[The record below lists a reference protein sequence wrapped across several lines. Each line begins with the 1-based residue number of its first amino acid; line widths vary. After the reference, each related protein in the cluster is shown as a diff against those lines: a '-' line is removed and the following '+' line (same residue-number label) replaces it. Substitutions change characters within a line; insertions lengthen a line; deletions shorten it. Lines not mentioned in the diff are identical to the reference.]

1 MLFHIQSSLLLGLGL
16 YFVDALAG
24 PLNLDQRAPQC
35 SADNCARAVT
45 GTAPSNPP
53 LATRKADCASFFG
66 TSTVTP
72 QQVTVTQTATV
83 TSPVTQTAST
93 TTTAILTATVTNLAK
108 RANRLEERAGTVP
121 AYASP
126 CSGTVRYS
134 SACSCFG
141 VTQATVTAAAPTST
155 SIVTVTASPTVSTAT
170 TLVVQTTTTVAKT
183 CPTSPVVNG
192 GFESGSISPFNFQSF
207 PAALGGFGSSAVV
220 VNDPALA
227 NSGSYLLS
235 VNADV
240 EFAGPNFALTQTLSL
255 CPGSTYKVA
264 FYTASQCPRA
274 GACSCALEAC
284 LGGNCGG
291 FDPPGGDAP
300 RSRQEFTFN
309 VPDTAGPTTEL
320 KIDLA
325 DFGGGIRLCER
336 RFVRFDDFSVTL
348 VQ

>member
-1 MLFHIQSSLLLGLGL
+1 MPTVMRKSNNNLGPCRYRNRAFESTSGNEKGRLRKLLWHINSNSATSVSLELTQR
-16 YFVDALAG
+16 
-24 PLNLDQRAPQC
+24 LDY
-35 SADNCARAVT
+35 
-45 GTAPSNPP
+45 
-53 LATRKADCASFFG
+53 LHATI
-66 TSTVTP
+66 
-72 QQVTVTQTATV
+72 TQTAT
-83 TSPVTQTAST
+83 T

-126 CSGTVRYS
+126 CSGAVRYS

-155 SIVTVTASPTVSTAT
+155 STVTAIASPTVSTAT

-207 PAALGGFGSSAVV
+207 PSLLAGSGSSAAVA
-220 VNDPALA
+220 NNPSLA
-227 NSGSYLLS
+227 NSGSYFLT
-235 VNADV
+235 VNADLD
-240 EFAGPNFALTQTLSL
+240 FAGPNFALTQTLSL
-255 CPGSTYKVA
+255 CAGSTYRVV

-274 GACSCALEAC
+274 GACTCRLEAC
-284 LGGNCGG
+284 LGGNCLE
-291 FDPPGGDAP
+291 FDPPGGDGP
-300 RSRQEFTFN
+300 KSRQEFTFN
-309 VPDTAGPTTEL
+309 VPDTAGPTTDL

-325 DFGGGIRLCER
+325 DLGSGTRLCER